1 VKVDCIFGDDYSP
14 KEIIT
19 ISEVNNFT
27 HILELV
33 TQVLMKLVQLH
44 SQLTLTWQL
53 LQGLDRP
60 IVLSISP
67 GTQVSPALAQNISEH
82 VNMYR
87 ITGDDWDSWND
98 VSSHFSVSR

>member
-14 KEIIT
+14 KELIT

-27 HILELV
+27 SLELV
-33 TQVLMKLVQLH
+33 TQVLQKLVQLH
-44 SQLTLTWQL
+44 NQFILTLQL
-53 LQGLDRP
+53 LQELDRP

-67 GTQVSPALAQNISEH
+67 GTEVTVALAGNISEH

-87 ITGDDWDSWND
+87 ITGDDWDSWKD
-98 VSSHFSVSR
+98 VSSHFTVSR